1 MSARAL
7 MILGTASH
15 VGKSILTAAL
25 GRILSDEG
33 YRVAPFKAQN
43 MSLNSAATPDGREI
57 GRAQALQAEAC
68 RVPARVEMNPILIK
82 PSTDTAAQVVVMGR
96 VWGQVTAADYHRQR
110 VEELFPIVV
119 DAYETLAAAHDI
131 ILLEGAGS
139 PAEINLKAR
148 DIVNMRMARA
158 ANAGCLLVGDI
169 DRGGVFASLLGT
181 VELLEPCER
190 ALLRGFIVNKFRGDA
205 GLLQPGIDIIS
216 RRIQLPCAGVIPH
229 LPGLGLD
236 EEDSVALEDRPRA
249 DLWSRLPGNAGRPLR
264 IGVLAFPY
272 LANFTDFDPLAA
284 EPSVSLAF
292 LDRPEDLDR
301 ADLLILPGSKQT
313 LDDLAWLRRSGFEPG
328 ICAFASRAPVVGIC
342 GGMQMLGRIIEDP
355 TGAESGGTHAAK
367 RGLEP
372 FAAVAKGDCTRFALY
387 GGSVEP
393 IFILADEAS
402 SHNAT
407 VPDLPSARSAPGL
420 NLLPIA
426 TTLRADKITRT
437 ARGRVHGSSLFG
449 QPLAHSSFSGYEIHL
464 GETIYAERAAPFAEI
479 HRDGEAVSHSDGAVQ
494 GNVFGTY
501 IHGLFADDDFR
512 HSFLA
517 AARAARGLA
526 PPRDLAN
533 VTAEREARIDR
544 LAAHVRAALDM
555 NLIRSCIAQT
565 SSCPT

>member
-15 VGKSILTAAL
+15 VGKSIVTAAL
-25 GRILSDEG
+25 GRILADEG

-68 RVPARVEMNPILIK
+68 RVAARAEMNPVLIK
-82 PSTDTAAQVVVMGR
+82 PSTDTSAQVVVMGR

-119 DAYETLAAAHDI
+119 EAYEKLAAEHDV

-158 ANAGCLLVGDI
+158 ARAACLLVGDI

-190 ALLRGFIVNKFRGDA
+190 ELLRGFIVNKFRGD
-205 GLLQPGIDIIS
+205 GCLLEPGIEMIV
-216 RRIQLPCAGVIPH
+216 RRIQLPCAGIIPH
-229 LPGLGLD
+229 LPDLGLD
-236 EEDSVALEDRPRA
+236 EEDSVALEERSRQWTDPDRRN
-249 DLWSRLPGNAGRPLR
+249 DLSHRLR

-272 LANFTDFDPLAA
+272 LANFTDFDALAA

-292 LDRPEDLDR
+292 LDRPEDLDH

-313 LDDLAWLRRSGFEPG
+313 LDDLDWLRRRGFDPA
-328 ICAFASRAPVVGIC
+328 IRAFAGRAPVVGIC
-342 GGMQMLGRIIEDP
+342 GGMQMLGSVIEDP
-355 TGAESGGTHAAK
+355 TGAESAG
-367 RGLEP
+367 R
-372 FAAVAKGDCTRFALY
+372 
-387 GGSVEP
+387 
-393 IFILADEAS
+393 
-402 SHNAT
+402 
-407 VPDLPSARSAPGL
+407 ARREPGL

-426 TTLRADKITRT
+426 TTLRAEKVTRL
-437 ARGRVHGSSLFG
+437 ARGRVCSAMLFG
-449 QPLAHSSFSGYEIHL
+449 QPLAVSDFTGYEIHL
-464 GETIYAERAAPFAEI
+464 GETVYLDGAEPFAETAG
-479 HRDGEAVSHSDGAVQ
+479 HPDGAAR

-501 IHGLFADDDFR
+501 IHGLFADDAFR

-526 PPRDLAN
+526 PRRDLAN

-544 LAAHVRAALDM
+544 LAAHVRASLDM

-565 SSCPT
+565 SHA